1 MLNANETKAL
11 NKTNDLYNLVE
22 SGTYN
27 NGSLN
32 SLHIPM
38 LTKLEKELNTD
49 LDNAEESSDLYNLL
63 EDAIGWIQECII
75 IANKNQKDAP
85 IFNTYNRH

>member
-1 MLNANETKAL
+1 MLNSNETKAL
-11 NKTNDLYNLVE
+11 NKTNDLYHLVQ

-27 NGSLN
+27 NGTLN

-38 LTKLEKELNTD
+38 LTKLGKELNID
-49 LDNAEESSDLYNLL
+49 LDKADKSSELFDLLQ
-63 EDAIGWIQECII
+63 DAIGWIQECII
-75 IANKNQKDAP
+75 IANRNQKDVS